1 MKNRF
6 EITARRH
13 FSLCILCLA
22 CFVCSRKSVYL
33 IFIGFITFIVF
44 YLLSQRNSYLWK
56 INFYRSSCCHKH
68 NKIYHVNTNLIN
80 IWNFAFNPD
89 DGEKG
94 IYLWSHAIM
103 WRALVC
109 NPLDRHKNSLHTKFN
124 GVSIYVFFCES
135 RGKIEW
141 YRQFWVHWTAT
152 KNFSFIHTNFVIQI
166 PCFYLCHFFSC
177 FYLCPKTK
185 YLPSFIKVR
194 INVFDILC
202 NVPRVV

>member
-124 GVSIYVFFCES
+124 GVPIDVFFVIWEEKLNDTDNFGFTG
-135 RGKIEW
+135 R
-141 YRQFWVHWTAT
+141 RQKTFHLFIQTLLFKFHVSTYAT
-152 KNFSFIHTNFVIQI
+152 FFHVSTYAPKLNI
-166 PCFYLCHFFSC
+166 CHR
-177 FYLCPKTK
+177 L
-185 YLPSFIKVR
+185 
-194 INVFDILC
+194 
-202 NVPRVV
+202 

>member
-13 FSLCILCLA
+13 FSLCILYLA
-22 CFVCSRKSVYL
+22 CFVCSRKSMCL

-80 IWNFAFNPD
+80 IWNFAFNPND
-89 DGEKG
+89 REKG

-124 GVSIYVFFCES
+124 GVPIDVLFLWIERKNWMIQTILGSLDGDKKLFIYSYKLCYSNSMFLLMPLFFM
-135 RGKIEW
+135 
-141 YRQFWVHWTAT
+141 F
-152 KNFSFIHTNFVIQI
+152 
-166 PCFYLCHFFSC
+166 L
-177 FYLCPKTK
+177 L
-185 YLPSFIKVR
+185 
-194 INVFDILC
+194 
-202 NVPRVV
+202 VPQN